1 MQNILKPRSD
11 CASCFFPSSESGG
24 VTWAK
29 LIISQLYFTSALEH
43 ESENPLRTSG
53 AVNKNPP
60 DVDSVDLIRPIKL
73 ECRGF
78 YESGQIYK
86 KGLLSSAN
94 KSVIH
99 LTG

>member
-1 MQNILKPRSD
+1 M
-11 CASCFFPSSESGG
+11 
-24 VTWAK
+24 
-29 LIISQLYFTSALEH
+29 
-43 ESENPLRTSG
+43 
-53 AVNKNPP
+53 
-60 DVDSVDLIRPIKL
+60 DSVDLIRPVKL